1 MKKIVFCLS
10 LTVALFFTISCNK
23 GREIGK
29 WDDNIKLSQK
39 TASFNA
45 NSNSIVITTETTNWW
60 LNGIS
65 LNKTYVDLKNI
76 EKTGQNFVVVQPDF
90 KVERK
95 DGSKI
100 MITMNQNTTN
110 SDRLLGIDLQ
120 DGNYFDGIQIT
131 QSK

>member
-1 MKKIVFCLS
+1 MKKITLYLS
-10 LTVALFFTISCNK
+10 LAVALFLTVSCNK

-39 TASFNA
+39 TASFNSS
-45 NSNSIVITTETTNWW
+45 NNSIVVTTETTGWW

-95 DGSKI
+95 DGNKI
-100 MITMNQNTTN
+100 IITMSQNTTN

-120 DGNYFDGIQIT
+120 NGNYFDGIQIA